1 MDQLAIRILIENWAL
16 WRDTGQWDK
25 LRSTFHPGATI
36 TVTWF
41 DGPFEEFVEASAR
54 ARAGGRLSQHVLGGT
69 TAAIQADRAIA
80 QTRMTIQLRGLAGD
94 VEVDVAATGRFF
106 DRVERRDGEWRIRK
120 RAVIYEKSR
129 MDPVV
134 PGARLDLDQQILE
147 RFPRGY
153 CHLAYLQ
160 VQAGMRTLPDLP
172 TATGPAVD
180 RLLTDAGVWLA
191 GAGDPPTR

>member
-1 MDQLAIRILIENWAL
+1 LNLLDQVAIRVLVENWAL

-25 LRSTFHPGATI
+25 LRTTFHPGATI

-69 TAAIQADRAIA
+69 TVDLNGDRAIA
-80 QTRMTIQLRGLAGD
+80 QTRMTILLRGMAGD

-106 DRVERRDGEWRIRK
+106 DRIERRDGEWRILK

-129 MDPVV
+129 MNPVA
-134 PGARLDLDQQILE
+134 PGARIEFDQQLLDS
-147 RFPRGY
+147 FPRGY

-160 VQAGMRTLPDLP
+160 AQAGMRTLANLP
-172 TATGPAVD
+172 TGTGPEVE
-180 RLLTDAGVWLA
+180 RLAEDAYAWLG
-191 GAGDPPTR
+191 GA